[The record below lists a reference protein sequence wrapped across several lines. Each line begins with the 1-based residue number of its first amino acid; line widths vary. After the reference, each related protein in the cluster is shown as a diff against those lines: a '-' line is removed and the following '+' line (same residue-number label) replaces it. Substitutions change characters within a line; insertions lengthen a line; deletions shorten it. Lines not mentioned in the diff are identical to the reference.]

1 MGSLRDV
8 WGVRVLGAG
17 NMVPPAAA
25 GGAGHPQRH
34 TVSTAAV
41 RQVPDPG
48 GDCGEELG
56 ALSFL

>member
-1 MGSLRDV
+1 
-8 WGVRVLGAG
+8 
-17 NMVPPAAA
+17 MVPPAAA